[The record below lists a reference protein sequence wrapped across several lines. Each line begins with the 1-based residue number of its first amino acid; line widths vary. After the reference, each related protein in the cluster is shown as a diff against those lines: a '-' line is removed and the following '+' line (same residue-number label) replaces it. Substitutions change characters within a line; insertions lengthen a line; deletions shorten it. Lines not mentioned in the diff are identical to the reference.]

1 MTSGRRGFTLLEVM
15 FVVVLIGI
23 MATLVVSRI
32 APREPDGLISLNRY
46 LSDIRSE
53 AMDRG
58 PLILTVEDGSL
69 TVLDGSLESIDLRSE
84 LPDGSWQAV
93 PERILFYRDGS
104 CSPGRLILKGAKG
117 EESFL
122 IAVTGRAYEVPR

>member
-1 MTSGRRGFTLLEVM
+1 MTSGRRGFTLFEVM
-15 FVVVLIGI
+15 FVVALIGI

-46 LSDIRSE
+46 LSDARSE

-58 PLILTVEDGSL
+58 PLILAVKDDL
-69 TVLDGSLESIDLRSE
+69 LAVLDGSLEPLYLRSD
-84 LPDGSWQAV
+84 LPDGSWQMV

-104 CSPGRLILKGAKG
+104 CSPGRLTLKGTKG